1 MQSRS
6 NQEAV
11 ARMQAMPAI
20 KSTSWPLIVALQLQQ
35 VALNLLCD
43 MTRQMDRNMRHL
55 LLEGA
60 FDCVEQHGAFLIKSP
75 NPTGT

>member
-1 MQSRS
+1 
-6 NQEAV
+6 
-11 ARMQAMPAI
+11 MQAMPAI
-20 KSTSWPLIVALQLQQ
+20 KSTSWPHIFALQLQQ

-43 MTRQMDRNMRHL
+43 MTGQPDHNMGHL

-60 FDCVEQHGAFLIKSP
+60 FDCVEQHGAYLIESP